1 MFLDWAFK
9 PRSLNNDF
17 LSFLTSKAAV
27 TCMALVIAPPVL
39 WLTFTWADRT
49 VADST
54 DKMSTESV
62 SPIYPD
68 RPIRPLPKRRMR
80 DRLSSEELDT
90 INYPP
95 SPQNNVPLFDYP
107 CNLKTETGDGRGEA
121 SNVVGR
127 ENTAEL
133 AQESSL
139 RRSGLGGGGSSSKD
153 YGEKRPP
160 DQAMTALTLH
170 SLDTLLGYALRTP
183 PRQSHGRH
191 TIPQPPPSTASSA
204 DGYDSFENT
213 NNKKKRKIP
222 TAGES
227 MLNGSHILTD
237 PSIMGMPSPPTT
249 GDEGPGDA
257 TLATP
262 HAYYQSGQGN
272 VNTQGISG
280 PGRGRYGRNRNG
292 RSPLR
297 TIPDINVG
305 LPKNP
310 KLRSGG
316 QYPGSPAGMCA
327 MFLHASNILL
337 SVSLFHILIAKW
349 GLFCSSVLHRL
360 LKSCLVSF
368 ALCPSLCCKQMVPGG
383 LSRLY
388 GLLSSTARPV
398 CNVHLQLSH
407 ITWRGEEPLTVKTR
421 NSTHARWTVHSN
433 GFFFLSG
440 ENSGIISNAIA
451 SAEKLSV
458 PRGQENISLLQ
469 QQASSRTTPTSS
481 QFTFTFDSPVPGS
494 VSWPGPDSLHSP
506 MAVPPQTTLS
516 GDHRDPYHG
525 ATARATETSQP
536 HLENSASGN
545 VSTKPAAGA
554 TQKKAK
560 RRAGSS
566 LLQAA
571 RERRQQTEYQNYHHP
586 PTLQEVWVCEFCE
599 YERIF
604 GRPPEALI
612 RQYEIKD
619 RRRRREEAE
628 RRRLLEKAK
637 MKSRKGKKASNKP
650 PAKNNNNIQERSPAP
665 PAGYQAP
672 HMGSQP
678 SQETQSEEF
687 DEDDYYEEDIHD
699 DEYIPANDPQDTLSH
714 NTTSSYDGGGAG
726 GGSSRDTRVPVS

>member
-153 YGEKRPP
+153 YG
-160 DQAMTALTLH
+160 
-170 SLDTLLGYALRTP
+170 YALRTP

-316 QYPGSPAGMCA
+316 QYPGSPA
-327 MFLHASNILL
+327 
-337 SVSLFHILIAKW
+337 
-349 GLFCSSVLHRL
+349 
-360 LKSCLVSF
+360 
-368 ALCPSLCCKQMVPGG
+368 
-383 LSRLY
+383 
-388 GLLSSTARPV
+388 
-398 CNVHLQLSH
+398 
-407 ITWRGEEPLTVKTR
+407 
-421 NSTHARWTVHSN
+421 
-433 GFFFLSG
+433 G

>member
-316 QYPGSPAGMCA
+316 QYPGSPAG
-327 MFLHASNILL
+327 
-337 SVSLFHILIAKW
+337 
-349 GLFCSSVLHRL
+349 
-360 LKSCLVSF
+360 
-368 ALCPSLCCKQMVPGG
+368 
-383 LSRLY
+383 
-388 GLLSSTARPV
+388 
-398 CNVHLQLSH
+398 
-407 ITWRGEEPLTVKTR
+407 
-421 NSTHARWTVHSN
+421 
-433 GFFFLSG
+433 

-525 ATARATETSQP
+525 ATARATETKEGEETSGQ
-536 HLENSASGN
+536 LIAASCQR
-545 VSTKPAAGA
+545 TPPAD
-554 TQKKAK
+554 
-560 RRAGSS
+560 RIPELPS
-566 LLQAA
+566 
-571 RERRQQTEYQNYHHP
+571 P

-726 GGSSRDTRVPVS
+726 GGSSRDTRVP